1 MTTLI
6 ILTIL
11 FAIAIITLII
21 ISIKK
26 FNDKLHYILIEL
38 DLLDDKIT
46 DIDDENKK
54 IANNL
59 NEKITSI
66 LNKVNKIDSRFITL
80 HETIKDNLNNIEVA
94 IKSLVNSIN
103 AIEENNDNIIKSLGE
118 INKFNNNHRRCTEA
132 INNKVIDIKNEQ
144 GILKQTISNIEAGN
158 SSRHANVLNTI
169 KEIKNIVVDVNDTT
183 PRSEDIID
191 SDELVNRIAEGI
203 YNKLIDLQAKN
214 SLLANKVEKPSP
226 AKSKHRTRAKK
237 ADNSYNSV
245 QDAPQQ
251 NISEN

>member
-6 ILTIL
+6 ILVIL
-11 FAIAIITLII
+11 FIIVITTLII

-26 FNDKLHYILIEL
+26 FNNELQYTLIKLNS
-38 DLLDDKIT
+38 LDDKLT
-46 DIDDENKK
+46 DIDDENQRIVDSLNGK
-54 IANNL
+54 IV
-59 NEKITSI
+59 SI
-66 LNKVNKIDSRFITL
+66 LNKTVKIDSRFVTL
-80 HETIKDNLNNIEVA
+80 HETIKDSLNNVEVA

-103 AIEENNDNIIKSLGE
+103 AIEENNDSIVKSIGE

-158 SSRHANVLNTI
+158 SSRHANVLNTL
-169 KEIKNIVVDVNDTT
+169 KEIKNIVIDVNDTT

-226 AKSKHRTRAKK
+226 TKSKHRTRAKK